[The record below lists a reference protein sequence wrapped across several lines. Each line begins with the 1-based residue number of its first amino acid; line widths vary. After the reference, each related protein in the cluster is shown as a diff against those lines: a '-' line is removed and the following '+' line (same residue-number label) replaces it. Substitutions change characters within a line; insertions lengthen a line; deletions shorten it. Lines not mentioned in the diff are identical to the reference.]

1 MLPVRWRIS
10 FATPMALHHIVGPR
24 AHCNPGCW
32 IGTGSTSI
40 HHILRIARRS
50 TVRRGLRGGTQWQ
63 PAAAVGSRARHGVAR
78 DLWLVNT
85 LSFGAER
92 KKSLLSSGEIGV
104 GHRGPQVRKP
114 CVVAGLPAHLWRR
127 PPFPPTRVQQVLV
140 KHLPGL
146 SASIQMPAAVLVLL
160 AQLWEPEAVT
170 FFAHAMG
177 ASPSKRRKL
186 QGQHVAD
193 GLIRTAAPC
202 HDTLHTIFKCCKSF
216 PE

>member
-1 MLPVRWRIS
+1 VRWRIS
-10 FATPMALHHIVGPR
+10 FATPMALHRIVGPR

-63 PAAAVGSRARHGVAR
+63 PATAVGSRARHGVAR

-85 LSFGAER
+85 LSFDAER
-92 KKSLLSSGEIGV
+92 KRVFCLPVKLGWGTGVRRSGSLALSQASPHTCGVARPFLPRACSKSSSNICQAFL
-104 GHRGPQVRKP
+104 R
-114 CVVAGLPAHLWRR
+114 
-127 PPFPPTRVQQVLV
+127 
-140 KHLPGL
+140 

-193 GLIRTAAPC
+193 GLIRTAAP
-202 HDTLHTIFKCCKSF
+202 
-216 PE
+216 

>member
-1 MLPVRWRIS
+1 MRWRIS

-63 PAAAVGSRARHGVAR
+63 PATAVGSRARHGVAR

-114 CVVAGLPAHLWRR
+114 CVVAGLPAHIHPDACCGVGLVGTALG
-127 PPFPPTRVQQVLV
+127 TRGRHLLRARYGSQSQQEA
-140 KHLPGL
+140 KTPR
-146 SASIQMPAAVLVLL
+146 AAR
-160 AQLWEPEAVT
+160 
-170 FFAHAMG
+170 G
-177 ASPSKRRKL
+177 
-186 QGQHVAD
+186 
-193 GLIRTAAPC
+193 
-202 HDTLHTIFKCCKSF
+202 
-216 PE
+216 

>member
-1 MLPVRWRIS
+1 
-10 FATPMALHHIVGPR
+10 MALHHIVGPR

-63 PAAAVGSRARHGVAR
+63 PATAVGSRARHGVAR

-114 CVVAGLPAHLWRR
+114 CVVAGLPTHLWRR
-127 PPFPPTRVQQVLV
+127 PPFPPTRVQQVLI

-146 SASIQMPAAVLVLL
+146 LALGIHPDACCGVGLVGTALGTRGRHLLRARYGSQSQQEAKTPRAAR
-160 AQLWEPEAVT
+160 
-170 FFAHAMG
+170 G
-177 ASPSKRRKL
+177 
-186 QGQHVAD
+186 
-193 GLIRTAAPC
+193 
-202 HDTLHTIFKCCKSF
+202 
-216 PE
+216 

>member
-1 MLPVRWRIS
+1 MPPVRWRIS

-63 PAAAVGSRARHGVAR
+63 PATAVGSRARHGVAR

-127 PPFPPTRVQQVLV
+127 PPFPPTRVQQVLI

-146 SASIQMPAAVLVLL
+146 LALGIHPDACCGVGLVGTALGTRGRHLLRARYGSQSQQEAKTPRAAR
-160 AQLWEPEAVT
+160 
-170 FFAHAMG
+170 G
-177 ASPSKRRKL
+177 
-186 QGQHVAD
+186 
-193 GLIRTAAPC
+193 
-202 HDTLHTIFKCCKSF
+202 
-216 PE
+216 